1 MPIFE
6 IFYQPG
12 KAFSSLEQRKAA
24 WVLPFL
30 LGLIC
35 LVGTTM
41 TVIHFIG
48 LETITRQAL
57 ATTRLSP
64 EQMQVAMNRASS
76 PSQVYVTYAGA
87 LITGALSY
95 VLIAGLLTVF
105 ALMGSKN
112 PKFSSNFSMVCLAFF
127 PLRLIIFVMTLLVLV
142 VAQDPKSL
150 EATNLLATNVGAFVD
165 REKMGGGLYAILSQ
179 LDVLSFVEIGLLA
192 LGFSKVNRTSF
203 FLGLVAV
210 VSLWAIYVFL
220 RAGLAAIF

>member
-1 MPIFE
+1 MSIFE

-12 KAFSSLEQRKAA
+12 KAFSSLEGRRGA

-30 LGLIC
+30 LGVIC
-35 LVGTTM
+35 LVGTTI
-41 TVIHFIG
+41 TVVHFIG

-57 ATTRLSP
+57 ANTRLSP
-64 EQMQVAMNRASS
+64 EQMQIAMNRATS

-87 LITGALSY
+87 LVTGALSY
-95 VLIAGLLTVF
+95 LLIAGLLTVF

-112 PKFSSNFSMVCLAFF
+112 PKFGNNFSMVCLAFF
-127 PLRLIIFVMTLLVLV
+127 PLRLVIFVMTLLVLV

-165 REKMGGGLYAILSQ
+165 REKVGGGLYAILSQ

-192 LGFSKVNRTSF
+192 YGFSRVNKTSLS
-203 FLGLVAV
+203 LGLVAV
-210 VSLWAIYVFL
+210 VSLWAIYVLL
-220 RAGLAAIF
+220 RAGLAAVF